1 MSPFNSCQAKNLNNF
16 MPNFHN
22 KDLFSDALRQVRRN
36 ETYIAETY
44 KNISQK
50 LPNHRQHQLNE
61 IVGEVI
67 AGLAAG
73 SLMLAPGI
81 AKFLGAREEKKRYER
96 EQGFKETEAKENRR
110 QELRLQRRGFRQQTS
125 EREAGQGFQTSERL
139 GTQAFGTSERLGQQA
154 FGTSERL
161 GKQAYGTSEREA
173 GQGFQT
179 SERLGKQAYGTSE
192 REAGQGFQTSERLG
206 KQAFGRGE
214 RLGTQRYGTAE
225 RREGEVARALE
236 IAALRGAKTKKEEA
250 KAKRA
255 KKAKKAKKGKK
266 KKPII

>member
-81 AKFLGAREEKKRYER
+81 AKFLGARKENERYER
-96 EQGFKETEAKENRR
+96 EQGFKETEAEKNRR
-110 QELRLQRRGFRQQTS
+110 QQLILQRKGFRQQTS
-125 EREAGQGFQTSERL
+125 EREAGQVY
-139 GTQAFGTSERLGQQA
+139 GTSE
-154 FGTSERL
+154 SEAD
-161 GKQAYGTSEREA
+161 QAYGTSERLAQE
-173 GQGFQT
+173 
-179 SERLGKQAYGTSE
+179 K
-192 REAGQGFQTSERLG
+192 
-206 KQAFGRGE
+206 FGRGE

-225 RREGEVARALE
+225 RREGEVERALE

-255 KKAKKAKKGKK
+255 KRAKQAKKGKK
-266 KKPII
+266 KKRII